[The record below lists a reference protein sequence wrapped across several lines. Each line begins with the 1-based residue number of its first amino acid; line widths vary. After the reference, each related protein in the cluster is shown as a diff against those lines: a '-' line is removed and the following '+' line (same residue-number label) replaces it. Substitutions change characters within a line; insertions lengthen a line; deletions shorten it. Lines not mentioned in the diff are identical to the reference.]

1 MLIFMRWGGAK
12 KVEIFQLFSYP
23 LSGCLKLTSPNQEFQ
38 TMKFFYPLG

>member
-23 LSGCLKLTSPNQEFQ
+23 LSGLKLTSPNQEFQ